1 MNSGVLPPLQPHH
14 QFSPNQRESAIQIGL
29 GLYGDIKNGFLVAG
43 TAYFTFLAYLYRA
56 KSSVSAGATTVLPP
70 AGQGTSHLFNS
81 TATGAPAILTSHTAI
96 SLFGK
101 QHAAGR
107 SSPQAWLG
115 QASTRTGR
123 KTNTGWFFTIVLRE
137 KPTCFQVK
145 LLLTDL
151 LLEPELQVGPV
162 PREERGSADTK
173 RKALFLNPLLS
184 PTSAEGPGARP
195 ALRLPHRHDPLKA
208 GRRGTGRAATRP
220 GPARRDTLTAARPR
234 PPPPAVALTASHSRP
249 APRSGSSWPPPAR
262 SRTSPSPLPVRETTD
277 TPHPPLPK
285 AAKRGGSRKARR
297 ASPPE
302 EGGGGRWPH
311 ACAEPAAVLV
321 ANGSGSHAGSAAGR
335 RGAQL

>member
-81 TATGAPAILTSHTAI
+81 TATGAPAILTSLTAI

-234 PPPPAVALTASHSRP
+234 PPPPLPSHSLLHILAQRL
-249 APRSGSSWPPPAR
+249 AQALLGRLQLAHVRRHHRSLSERQPTPPTPPPPKPQSAAAA
-262 SRTSPSPLPVRETTD
+262 VKHD
-277 TPHPPLPK
+277 GPH
-285 AAKRGGSRKARR
+285 RRRK
-297 ASPPE
+297 
-302 EGGGGRWPH
+302 EGGGGGLTH
-311 ACAEPAAVLV
+311 AQ
-321 ANGSGSHAGSAAGR
+321 SR
-335 RGAQL
+335 RRSW